1 MSFPSAYS
9 LSGRG
14 ESERH
19 AVIVIPAIDLK
30 DGRCVRLRQGRMQDE
45 TVYAQEPAEIARRW
59 ENEGAQVLHVVDLN
73 GAVEGSPRNRA
84 AIEAILKAVTIPV
97 QVGGGI
103 RTMET
108 IESYLSSGIERVVLG
123 TAVVRDHTILTDAC
137 GRFPGRVIA
146 GVDAKG
152 GKVAVQGW
160 TEVAD
165 LDAADFVAR
174 LTGLSLYAVIY
185 TDIARDGMLEGPN
198 IEGLRRM
205 AEVCP
210 APLIASGGITR
221 TEDLRQL
228 RALGPNVIGA
238 ILGKALYEGLLD
250 LRSAMAAAT

>member
-1 MSFPSAYS
+1 M
-9 LSGRG
+9 
-14 ESERH
+14 
-19 AVIVIPAIDLK
+19 IVIPAIDLK

-45 TVYAQEPAEIARRW
+45 TVYSPEPAEVARRW
-59 ENEGAQVLHVVDLN
+59 ADEGAQVLHVVDLN
-73 GAVEGSPRNRA
+73 GAVEGSPKNRA

-103 RTMET
+103 RTLET

-123 TAVVRDHTILTDAC
+123 TAVVRDRALLEEAC
-137 GRFPGRVIA
+137 NRFPGRVIV

-160 TEVAD
+160 TDVAD
-165 LDAADFVAR
+165 LDAADFVGR
-174 LTGLSLYAVIY
+174 LAGLLVYAVIY

-198 IEGLRRM
+198 LDGLRRM
-205 AEVCP
+205 TDACP

-221 TEDLRQL
+221 AEDLRQL
-228 RALGPNVIGA
+228 RSLGPKVIGA

-250 LRSAMAAAT
+250 LRSAMAAAN